1 MLLWMMIVCAA
12 VVMLF
17 ALAWWTS
24 GRSKPITRSQQE
36 LSHTERQ
43 ALAGNGTRGLGQ
55 PR

>member
-1 MLLWMMIVCAA
+1 MVFWVIVCAA
-12 VVMLF
+12 ALVLF

-24 GRSKPITRSQQE
+24 GRAKPATGYQRK
-36 LSHTERQ
+36 LTDTERQ